1 MKNPLVSMETKGH
14 IAIVRM
20 NRPERKNA
28 LNVDLIEQLLEA
40 ARSLKRNKQVR
51 VVILSGGPG
60 GFSAG
65 ADRNDKRIFAP
76 GTSVLEHWQSTEIG
90 AEAVKAWES
99 LNQVTI
105 AAIERF
111 AVGGGFTF
119 AMACDFRVMG
129 HSAFVTIPEVPLG
142 FNYGWNSVPRMVS
155 LIGPSR
161 AKRVIMLGERI
172 GAEQAE
178 RWGLADYVTGDGAVE
193 AFAAELASQFVELPQ
208 LAVQFTKRAV
218 NAITS
223 ASRDISS
230 HADMAQIVLCLRASS
245 EASRDEAL

>member
-1 MKNPLVSMETKGH
+1 MKTPLVSMESKGP

-40 ARSLKRNKQVR
+40 ARTLKRDKQVQ
-51 VVILSGGPG
+51 VIVLSGGPG
-60 GFSAG
+60 GFSSG
-65 ADRNDKRIFAP
+65 ADRNDNRIFAP

-90 AEAVKAWES
+90 AEAVKAWEG

-111 AVGGGFTF
+111 VVGGGFTF

-129 HSAFVTIPEVPLG
+129 QSAFVTIPEVPLG

-178 RWGLADYVTGDGAVE
+178 RWGLADYVTDDGAVE
-193 AFAAELASQFVELPQ
+193 SFAVELASKFVELPQ

-230 HADMAQIVLCLRASS
+230 HADMAQIVLCLRAGNEKQRN
-245 EASRDEAL
+245 EAS